1 MAVAMR
7 MTGPSSPAP
16 CGIWPSPWVHAF
28 QRRTPRHVLPC
39 TPAAGDS
46 ARAGQCA
53 HTRVL
58 LVVACGLRECVETEP
73 CCGER
78 RGRRGWRPASGRCHV
93 STGRS
98 RPPGWRPL
106 GLGGG
111 EGPRRT
117 GRRCHPAAPHAASSG
132 AVVAQL
138 QRRHAQWRNSSGGKE
153 PQAEAGLGVPEGQG
167 AALAPGP
174 ELMSRQWSGAL
185 VCRYL
190 QVKERIFG
198 DLLGGISRPTWL
210 GVLAARWPFP
220 GGRAGAGPSRG
231 LRLRGHHPPEP
242 TPPPLP
248 SSLDLL
254 PSPFCPP
261 LLPSSPPP
269 TFPLPCPPSALF
281 PSHLSF

>member
-1 MAVAMR
+1 MIDLRSFLFNTVGVCSYQFPSKHCFCLTPWCWSVFVFIWFLVSRVCRVHVCVSFLLASRAPSWAVRHRSKPGFLWLLGVPLAELHVAVAMR

-16 CGIWPSPWVHAF
+16 CGIWPSPWVHTF

-46 ARAGQCA
+46 AQAGQCA

-93 STGRS
+93 STERS

-132 AVVAQL
+132 VVLAEGSACTVAQFVRR
-138 QRRHAQWRNSSGGKE
+138 QR
-153 PQAEAGLGVPEGQG
+153 
-167 AALAPGP
+167 APG
-174 ELMSRQWSGAL
+174 
-185 VCRYL
+185 
-190 QVKERIFG
+190 
-198 DLLGGISRPTWL
+198 
-210 GVLAARWPFP
+210 
-220 GGRAGAGPSRG
+220 
-231 LRLRGHHPPEP
+231 
-242 TPPPLP
+242 
-248 SSLDLL
+248 
-254 PSPFCPP
+254 
-261 LLPSSPPP
+261 
-269 TFPLPCPPSALF
+269 
-281 PSHLSF
+281 